1 MYARVNIIFG
11 AEDKVGPGV
20 AHIEKSDRY
29 VVEAAPG
36 NRGLT
41 TLVDRKT
48 GVIVAI
54 SYWDDLG
61 HSSEAALTKARAGAA
76 KAAGGALITEN
87 FEIAV
92 AGRLAVPDPGATV
105 QMTRMQLDPLRVD
118 AGLAFVRDELLQRLS
133 ACSGL
138 CPVRHSA
145 DRSRDRQRVVGDD
158 VRQYTGSR
166 QGSAEALLDGL
177 RRDAETAAGATF
189 PGPSRTCWSG
199 DPARRRIDAS
209 AGACG
214 TSSCTVPKL
223 SWSPCDLVFGAAQA
237 IRWYSLI
244 TPLRTCR
251 RWIGASSGMTVAGS
265 WLGGRCL
272 RPWCGR
278 WLLKCRVYSSRTDA
292 AWRSL

>member
-138 CPVRHSA
+138 CSA
-145 DRSRDRQRVVGDD
+145 ELLIDRVIGNGLLVTTWTDQEAAGR
-158 VRQYTGSR
+158 
-166 QGSAEALLDGL
+166 AEALLDGL

-189 PGPSRTCWSG
+189 PRSESYM
-199 DPARRRIDAS
+199 
-209 AGACG
+209 
-214 TSSCTVPKL
+214 
-223 SWSPCDLVFGAAQA
+223 LV
-237 IRWYSLI
+237 
-244 TPLRTCR
+244 
-251 RWIGASSGMTVAGS
+251 
-265 WLGGRCL
+265 
-272 RPWCGR
+272 
-278 WLLKCRVYSSRTDA
+278 
-292 AWRSL
+292 WRSAPAD

>member
-29 VVEAAPG
+29 VVDAAPG

-138 CPVRHSA
+138 CSA
-145 DRSRDRQRVVGDD
+145 ELFIDRVIGNGLLVTTWTDQEAAGR
-158 VRQYTGSR
+158 
-166 QGSAEALLDGL
+166 AEALLDGL
-177 RRDAETAAGATF
+177 RRDAEAAAGATF
-189 PGPSRTCWSG
+189 PRSESYM
-199 DPARRRIDAS
+199 
-209 AGACG
+209 
-214 TSSCTVPKL
+214 
-223 SWSPCDLVFGAAQA
+223 LV
-237 IRWYSLI
+237 
-244 TPLRTCR
+244 
-251 RWIGASSGMTVAGS
+251 
-265 WLGGRCL
+265 
-272 RPWCGR
+272 
-278 WLLKCRVYSSRTDA
+278 
-292 AWRSL
+292 WRSAPTD

>member
-138 CPVRHSA
+138 C
-145 DRSRDRQRVVGDD
+145 
-158 VRQYTGSR
+158 
-166 QGSAEALLDGL
+166 SAELLVDRVIGNGLLVTTWTDQEAAVRAQALLDGL
-177 RRDAETAAGATF
+177 REDAEAAAGATF
-189 PGPSRTCWSG
+189 PRSES
-199 DPARRRIDAS
+199 
-209 AGACG
+209 
-214 TSSCTVPKL
+214 
-223 SWSPCDLVFGAAQA
+223 
-237 IRWYSLI
+237 YMLI
-244 TPLRTCR
+244 
-251 RWIGASSGMTVAGS
+251 
-265 WLGGRCL
+265 
-272 RPWCGR
+272 
-278 WLLKCRVYSSRTDA
+278 
-292 AWRSL
+292 WRSATAD

>member
-11 AEDKVGPGV
+11 TEDQVGPGV

-61 HSSEAALTKARAGAA
+61 HSSEAALTKAREGAA
-76 KAAGGALITEN
+76 QAAGGALITEN

-92 AGRLAVPDPGATV
+92 AERLAVPDPGATV

-118 AGLAFVRDELLQRLS
+118 AGLAFVRGELLQRLS

-138 CPVRHSA
+138 C
-145 DRSRDRQRVVGDD
+145 
-158 VRQYTGSR
+158 
-166 QGSAEALLDGL
+166 SAEMLIDRVIGSGLLVTTWTDQEAAGRAQALLDGL
-177 RRDAETAAGATF
+177 RRDAESAAGATF
-189 PGPSRTCWSG
+189 PRSESYM
-199 DPARRRIDAS
+199 
-209 AGACG
+209 
-214 TSSCTVPKL
+214 
-223 SWSPCDLVFGAAQA
+223 LV
-237 IRWYSLI
+237 
-244 TPLRTCR
+244 
-251 RWIGASSGMTVAGS
+251 
-265 WLGGRCL
+265 
-272 RPWCGR
+272 
-278 WLLKCRVYSSRTDA
+278 
-292 AWRSL
+292 WRSAPAE